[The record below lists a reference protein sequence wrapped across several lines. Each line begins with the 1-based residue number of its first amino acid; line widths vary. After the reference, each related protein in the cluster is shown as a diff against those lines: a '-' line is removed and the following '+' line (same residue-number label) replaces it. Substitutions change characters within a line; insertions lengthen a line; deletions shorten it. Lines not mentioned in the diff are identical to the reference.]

1 MTNDISVAGAP
12 IAPPIRKIGLSDL
25 KDVLRKGLDD
35 FNKKPS
41 HLVFLGIL
49 YPLATVIA
57 AFLAARSQLL
67 PLVFPLIAG
76 FALLGPFAAVGL
88 YELSRRR
95 EQGLEMSWIDAAQV
109 LWSPSIGAILILS
122 LLLCAIYLAWLVIA
136 LGIYW
141 MIFGS
146 EMPDSVMQFL
156 RQVFTTP
163 AGWTLIVVGCG
174 VGFLFA
180 VTVLAIAAVSFPML
194 LDRNVGVLTAIQ
206 TSARAFFSN
215 PQTMLLWGLIVATL
229 LFLGAIPAF
238 AGLAVV
244 MPVLG
249 HATWHLYRKV
259 VGA

>member
-1 MTNDISVAGAP
+1 MTNDISVARAP

-35 FNKKPS
+35 FNEKPS

-163 AGWTLIVVGCG
+163 AGWTLIVIGCG